1 MQADVAAA
9 FLDFATT
16 VDLYRA
22 MLRNEA
28 PRPSASRSMG
38 GRRRPVWALDAL
50 RAYVARRHQLT
61 HDAAGQEVERIE
73 GLI

>member
-16 VDLYRA
+16 GQLMAA

-28 PRPSASRSMG
+28 PRPSASRIVG
-38 GRRRPVWALDAL
+38 GRRRPVWAFEAL

-61 HDAAGQEVERIE
+61 HDASEQESIE
-73 GLI
+73 GLL